1 MNVGLRV
8 SNKGKEATSSNPRD
22 ISFSS
27 EHYMHSIGKTGFR
40 NTLAG
45 EEKISHVFGYIPI
58 LFSYVE
64 DQNNAGD
71 FMWAGFTALTGADK
85 TRIQWSFA
93 SGKKVR
99 YYALYQPI

>member
-1 MNVGLRV
+1 MSVGLRV
-8 SNKGKEATSSNPRD
+8 SNKGKNADSIEPRD
-22 ISFSS
+22 LSFST

-45 EEKISHVFGYIPI
+45 EEKISHTFGYIPI

-64 DQNNAGD
+64 DVNNAGD
-71 FMWAGFTALTGADK
+71 YMWAGFTALTGADVS
-85 TRIQWSFA
+85 RIQWSFA